1 MLLLF
6 YSFLYISNK
15 KKEVIIMNKNVEKV
29 FNLKLTE
36 DMVRELQVLGAEV
49 DARAYV
55 IDSMFENHKTD
66 TDNSIFTSVPF
77 QAYQKE
83 LIEYRRAYDKEVER
97 LGEKLI
103 PMVQEYLGIDEIDFD
118 WRVEDFSKLEV
129 EITVK

>member
-1 MLLLF
+1 
-6 YSFLYISNK
+6 
-15 KKEVIIMNKNVEKV
+15 MNKNVEKV

-66 TDNSIFTSVPF
+66 TDNSVFTSVPF

-103 PMVQEYLGIDEIDFD
+103 PSRAVITATKALCLRFGLK
-118 WRVEDFSKLEV
+118 KLSC
-129 EITVK
+129 ILDKRRFLRKKDCFT

>member
-1 MLLLF
+1 
-6 YSFLYISNK
+6 
-15 KKEVIIMNKNVEKV
+15 MNKNVEKV

-55 IDSMFENHKTD
+55 IDNMFENHKTD

>member
-1 MLLLF
+1 
-6 YSFLYISNK
+6 
-15 KKEVIIMNKNVEKV
+15 
-29 FNLKLTE
+29 
-36 DMVRELQVLGAEV
+36 
-49 DARAYV
+49 
-55 IDSMFENHKTD
+55 MFENHKTD

>member
-1 MLLLF
+1 
-6 YSFLYISNK
+6 
-15 KKEVIIMNKNVEKV
+15 MNKNVEKV

-66 TDNSIFTSVPF
+66 TDNSVFTSVPF

>member
-1 MLLLF
+1 
-6 YSFLYISNK
+6 
-15 KKEVIIMNKNVEKV
+15 MNKNVEKV

>member
-1 MLLLF
+1 
-6 YSFLYISNK
+6 
-15 KKEVIIMNKNVEKV
+15 MNKNVEKV

-66 TDNSIFTSVPF
+66 TDNSVFTSVPF

-118 WRVEDFSKLEV
+118 WRIEDFSKLEV

>member
-1 MLLLF
+1 
-6 YSFLYISNK
+6 
-15 KKEVIIMNKNVEKV
+15 MNKNVEKV

-66 TDNSIFTSVPF
+66 TDNSVFTSVPF

-83 LIEYRRAYDKEVER
+83 LIEYRRAYDKEVEK